1 MVRVTS
7 RSVGIETRSRL
18 VDCPTRSTAEP
29 ELNMAGPEPE
39 GQSVLSVKLR
49 SGNFNSRDVAMDT

>member
-1 MVRVTS
+1 MTVRFTS
-7 RSVGIETRSRL
+7 RRVGIEIRSGL

-29 ELNMAGPEPE
+29 ELNMASPEPA

-49 SGNFNSRDVAMDT
+49 SGNF